1 MKMVLLSKIW
11 NQKVVF
17 ETFTCS
23 GKMMKMQKIV
33 KNVSRQK
40 FYRQRRLIFLSD
52 LTHAST
58 EISLAHSLTHSHT
71 LSHSCTRTHS
81 YTHVRRYFQP
91 SAHVIWYKHIN
102 IHLHTLTRSL
112 PLSLPLPVRFTF
124 QNGSIILCDMMNEK
138 RWPMFLSQ
146 SGRAAAGL
154 VGSISCRLLLV

>member
-1 MKMVLLSKIW
+1 MSRQLETRKFTNPYFIKSHVSLIYLKSRKTFSMKMVLLSKIW
-11 NQKVVF
+11 SQKVVF

-58 EISLAHSLTHSHT
+58 EISLAHSLTHT
-71 LSHSCTRTHS
+71 LSYSLSLLHTHS

-91 SAHVIWYKHIN
+91 STHVIWYKHIN
-102 IHLHTLTRSL
+102 IHLHTLTHSL
-112 PLSLPLPVRFTF
+112 LSL
-124 QNGSIILCDMMNEK
+124 S
-138 RWPMFLSQ
+138 LSL
-146 SGRAAAGL
+146 SA
-154 VGSISCRLLLV
+154 S